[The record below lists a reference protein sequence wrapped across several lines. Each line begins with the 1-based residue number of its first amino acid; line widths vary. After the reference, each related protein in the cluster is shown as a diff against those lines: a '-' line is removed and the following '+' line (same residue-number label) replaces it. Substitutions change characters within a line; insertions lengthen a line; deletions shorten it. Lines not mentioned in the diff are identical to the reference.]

1 MSGASRDVEDLPSDT
16 FLAATQTVLAW
27 RRTALQVAL
36 GAVVAARLLSEA
48 FGPSVIVV
56 GLVGVAI
63 AIIVHGSASAAYAH
77 GTKRRGGHVSR
88 RGKSRIADARVRLA
102 LVAAF
107 AVLVACAGLLWIL
120 IQL

>member
-1 MSGASRDVEDLPSDT
+1 MSGAYRDVEDLPSDT
-16 FLAATQTVLAW
+16 FHAATQTVLAW

-48 FGPSVIVV
+48 FGPSVFVV

-88 RGKSRIADARVRLA
+88 RGRSRIGDAYLRLA

-107 AVLVACAGLLWIL
+107 ALLVACAGLLWIL